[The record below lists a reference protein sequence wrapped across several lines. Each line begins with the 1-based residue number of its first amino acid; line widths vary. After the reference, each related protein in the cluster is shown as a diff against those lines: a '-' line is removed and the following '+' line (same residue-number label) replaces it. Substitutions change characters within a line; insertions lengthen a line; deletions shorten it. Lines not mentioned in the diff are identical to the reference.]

1 MRTRGSST
9 GRVATATT
17 ALSTALVTGLASVL
31 AWGVTVGAAP
41 SASAATTVVVD
52 GNRYGS
58 AGLDE
63 VRLDCNAPE
72 VATTGR
78 TTLRHV
84 IGNGTPLGLRAAR
97 YERTDATGGVGPV
110 AEVEDP
116 TTITSLRLQ
125 VRPTSTPYSV
135 AGVVRYRPDATDTTW
150 WGVTTFA
157 PDYDTAWHTVEAAQR
172 AFEWTEVGPDGRE
185 VSSAGVQT
193 LSSFFAS
200 RTAPGTHEVGFLLG
214 CSGGDALFDG
224 LAVTDAAGE
233 RVFDFEG
240 GSTSADM
247 SLSTKTALYGRTVK
261 ARTKVRTQQ
270 PGEQLVILER
280 RAFDGTI
287 SQVKGEFVDQG
298 KDVVRF
304 KARAGGSYRIRVP
317 DSDDNDGSTSAW
329 KRLRVPSKVK
339 ASPSTRSVQK
349 GRTFKVSGSISP
361 SASGTVTVWRKAGGR
376 WVKAASSRWSGGR
389 FALKVKATT
398 TGSQVYR
405 VRTSKTDRNDP
416 GTSGTFGVF
425 VSAPPSGGGGGSTGG
440 DGGGDGGGSGG
451 GDGGGGDGGGGGE
464 EPPEG
469 PQRPSA

>member
-1 MRTRGSST
+1 VGTSSRATR
-9 GRVATATT
+9 RVATTT
-17 ALSTALVTGLASVL
+17 AALSTALVTGLAAVL
-31 AWGVTVGAAP
+31 AAGITVGTATSAA
-41 SASAATTVVVD
+41 AATTVVVD
-52 GNRYGS
+52 GDRFGS

-84 IGNGTPLGLRAAR
+84 IGNGTAFGLRAAR

-110 AEVEDP
+110 AEVDDP
-116 TTITSLRLQ
+116 TTITSLRIQ
-125 VRPTSTPYSV
+125 VRPTAAPYSV

-224 LAVTDAAGE
+224 LAVADSSGE
-233 RVFDFEG
+233 RVHDFEG
-240 GSTSADM
+240 GSTSAAL
-247 SLSTKTALYGRTVK
+247 SLSTKTALYGRSVR

-280 RAFDGTI
+280 KAFDGTI
-287 SQVKGEFVDQG
+287 TQIKGEFVKQG
-298 KDVVRF
+298 KDAIRF
-304 KARAGGSYRIRVP
+304 KAKAGGQYRLRVP
-317 DSDDNDGSTSAW
+317 DSDDNDGSTSPW
-329 KRLRVPSKVK
+329 KRLRVPSKVT

-349 GRTFKVSGSISP
+349 GRTFKVSGTIAP

-376 WVKAASSRWSGGR
+376 WVKAASSRWSGKR
-389 FALKVKATT
+389 FAVKVKATA

-416 GTSGTFGVF
+416 GASGTFGVT
-425 VSAPPSGGGGGSTGG
+425 VTAPPSGGGGGGDTGGGG
-440 DGGGDGGGSGG
+440 DGGGDGGG
-451 GDGGGGDGGGGGE
+451 GGGGN
-464 EPPEG
+464 EPPDG
-469 PQRPSA
+469 PQRPTL

>member
-1 MRTRGSST
+1 MGTSTRST
-9 GRVATATT
+9 GRVATATA

-31 AWGVTVGAAP
+31 AVGLAVGTAP
-41 SASAATTVVVD
+41 GASAATTVVVD
-52 GNRYGS
+52 GNRFGS

-78 TTLRHV
+78 ATLRHV

-97 YERTDATGGVGPV
+97 YERTDATGGIGPV

-116 TTITSLRLQ
+116 TTITSLRIQL
-125 VRPTSTPYSV
+125 RPTTVPYSV
-135 AGVVRYRPDATDTTW
+135 AGVVRYRPDDTDTTW

-193 LSSFFAS
+193 LSSFFAT
-200 RTAPGTHEVGFLLG
+200 RTAPGSHEVGFLLG

-224 LAVTDAAGE
+224 LGVTDGSGE

-240 GSTSADM
+240 GSTSADL
-247 SLSTKTALYGRTVK
+247 SLSTRTARYGSSVK
-261 ARTKVRTQQ
+261 ARTTVRTQQ
-270 PGEQLVILER
+270 TGEQLVILER

-304 KARAGGSYRIRVP
+304 KAKAGGSYRLRVP
-317 DSDDNDGSTSAW
+317 DSDDNDGTTSAW
-329 KRLRVPSKVK
+329 KRLKVPSKVT

-349 GRTFKVSGSISP
+349 GRTFKVSGGIAP

-389 FALKVKATT
+389 FAVKVKATS

-425 VSAPPSGGGGGSTGG
+425 VSAPPSGGG
-440 DGGGDGGGSGG
+440 DGG
-451 GDGGGGDGGGGGE
+451 GDGGGGDGGGDGGGGS

-469 PQRPSA
+469 PQRPTT

>member
-1 MRTRGSST
+1 MDTRGRTT
-9 GRVATATT
+9 GRVARRTT

-31 AWGVTVGAAP
+31 AVGLTVGTAP
-41 SASAATTVVVD
+41 SAAAATTVVVD
-52 GNRYGS
+52 GDRFGP

-72 VATTGR
+72 VTTTGR
-78 TTLRHV
+78 ATLRHV
-84 IGNGTPLGLRAAR
+84 IGNGAPLGLRAAR
-97 YERTDATGGVGPV
+97 YDRTDASGGVGPMATV
-110 AEVEDP
+110 QDP
-116 TTITSLRLQ
+116 TTLTSLRIQ
-125 VRPTSTPYSV
+125 VRPSSPPYSV
-135 AGVVRYRPDATDTTW
+135 AGVVRYRPDATKTTW

-157 PDYDTAWHTVEAAQR
+157 PDYDTAWHTVEAAER

-193 LSSFFAS
+193 LDSFFAT
-200 RTAPGTHEVGFLLG
+200 RTAAGTHEVGFLLG

-224 LAVTDAAGE
+224 LAVADASGE

-240 GSTSADM
+240 GSTSAGL
-247 SLSTKTALYGRTVK
+247 SLSTKTALYGRSVK
-261 ARTKVRTQQ
+261 ARTQVRTQQ

-298 KDVVRF
+298 KDVIRF
-304 KARAGGSYRIRVP
+304 KAKAGGQYRLRVP
-317 DSDDNDGSTSAW
+317 DSDDNDGSTSSW
-329 KRLRVPSKVK
+329 QRLRVPSKVK

-349 GRTFKVSGSISP
+349 GRTFTVSGSISP

-376 WVKAASSRWSGGR
+376 WVKAASRRWSGGR
-389 FALKVKATT
+389 FALKVKATS

-416 GTSGTFGVF
+416 GTSATFGVF
-425 VSAPPSGGGGGSTGG
+425 VSAPPSGGG
-440 DGGGDGGGSGG
+440 DGGGDGGGSG
-451 GDGGGGDGGGGGE
+451 DGGGGDGGGGGGE

-469 PQRPSA
+469 PQRPTA